1 MEEKKYKLG
10 SVLIADKSTSEV
22 EIVSCFQGT
31 FKGDRRVTVLKTEMD
46 TYVIETRK
54 PDENGE
60 MITHSMHLTKESFA
74 ALITSIHL
82 FLEEEK
88 EDVRGIV
95 ESCMDENTAYLY
107 KTNKDEEE
115 ETV

>member
-10 SVLIADKSTSEV
+10 SVLIADNNTSEV
-22 EIVSCFQGT
+22 EIVSCFLGT

-46 TYVIETRK
+46 TYVIEIRK

-60 MITHSMHLTKESFA
+60 IITDGIHLTKESFTA
-74 ALITSIHL
+74 MICACLT
-82 FLEEEK
+82 FTEEE
-88 EDVRGIV
+88 RMGI
-95 ESCMDENTAYLY
+95 EQITKLCMDENTAYLY

-115 ETV
+115 EAV

>member
-10 SVLIADKSTSEV
+10 SVLIADNSTSEV

-31 FKGDRRVTVLKTEMD
+31 FKGDRRVTVVKTEMD
-46 TYVIETRK
+46 TYVIEVRK

-60 MITHSMHLTKESFA
+60 MISHSMHLTKESFA
-74 ALITSIHL
+74 AMICACLT
-82 FLEEEK
+82 FTEEERMDIEQITK
-88 EDVRGIV
+88 L
-95 ESCMDENTAYLY
+95 CMDENTAYLY

-115 ETV
+115 KTV

>member
-10 SVLIADKSTSEV
+10 SVLIADNSASEV
-22 EIVSCFQGT
+22 EIVSCFLGT

-46 TYVIETRK
+46 TYVVEIRK

-60 MITHSMHLTKESFA
+60 IITDGMLLTKESFA
-74 ALITSIHL
+74 AIICACLT
-82 FLEEEK
+82 FTEEERMDIEQITK
-88 EDVRGIV
+88 L
-95 ESCMDENTAYLY
+95 CMDENTAYLY

-115 ETV
+115 EAV